1 MDDMTPAQMQ
11 AYAATA
17 AEMAQ
22 WKTDR
27 KRRGEQRD
35 ELIFKARAGGMAKAE
50 IARRLGISR
59 DTVIR
64 VLGPDDES
72 ED

>member
-11 AYAATA
+11 ARVDAA
-17 AEMAQ
+17 AELDQ
-22 WKTDR
+22 WRLDR
-27 KRRGEQRD
+27 ERRD
-35 ELIFKARAGGMAKAE
+35 ELIHKARQTGMAKAE
-50 IARRLGISR
+50 IARRMRISR